1 MAEIRHF
8 FKFLWM
14 VADGDLGYDTP
25 FHGGD
30 RGSNPLGDANISP
43 ARLTVPEAHVGL
55 VR

>member
-14 VADGDLGYDTP
+14 AVDGDLGYDTP

-30 RGSNPLGDANISP
+30 RGSNPLGDAN
-43 ARLTVPEAHVGL
+43 
-55 VR
+55 